1 MDARRSTN
9 GTSAGETVVSEN
21 RARQGVTG
29 HNVRYVL
36 IASIIGV
43 VVLFALAYAYYFV

>member
-9 GTSAGETVVSEN
+9 GTPAGETVISEN
-21 RARQGVTG
+21 KARQGVTG

-36 IASIIGV
+36 TGGIVGV
-43 VVLFALAYAYYFV
+43 VVLFALAYAYYF